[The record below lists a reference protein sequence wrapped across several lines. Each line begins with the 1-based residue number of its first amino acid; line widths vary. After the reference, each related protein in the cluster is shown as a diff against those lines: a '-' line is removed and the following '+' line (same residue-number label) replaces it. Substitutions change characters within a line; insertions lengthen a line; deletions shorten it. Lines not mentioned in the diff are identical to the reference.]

1 MYNFCDYLFF
11 VILNQQ
17 FLFCK
22 CNEFIEVYNQLLLIG
37 RNVFDGYK
45 NVPSKKKILQKHA
58 FLRKSIRY
66 EFVVEQMIS

>member
-45 NVPSKKKILQKHA
+45 NVPSKKKFFKNMH
-58 FLRKSIRY
+58 FY
-66 EFVVEQMIS
+66 EKVLDMNL